1 MNNNENKNDI
11 NKNVELQE
19 ALDGYAPTSRIEQ
32 TKIDYIKKSNQL
44 LNRAKREMDIP
55 LDEELDVRQF
65 VVWLSEI
72 KSTINTRSWRFY
84 KSAVVFYLENHP
96 DTDAAVEAMEYLV
109 KIKST
114 GALTK
119 TERTSSLKLK
129 KITFDDWQK
138 LDTYLK
144 LHKNKWHDAL
154 RAWLRSSVITG
165 LRPVEWKNAMFILH
179 DSQPALKIL
188 NAKATNGRGNGEFRT
203 LLLKDVSI
211 DDLKIIKDHLN
222 NIRTFVGMDEYEYF
236 YRACAIS
243 LYKACRKCWPKRKR
257 HITLY
262 STRHQFSANAKSSGF
277 SRLEI
282 AAMMGHA
289 VDITASIHYGKKIAG
304 NESIT
309 VSPVTQEVST
319 VRNIESGYP
328 QYKNNETKTGG
339 ASTSSVGTGP
349 SSSSAK
355 SSTTPSSSSKPAST
369 GGAKGSSK
377 GGSGKLK

>member
-1 MNNNENKNDI
+1 MNNNDI
-11 NKNVELQE
+11 ERNIDLQE
-19 ALDGYAPTSRIEQ
+19 ALEGFAPSTRADQ
-32 TKIDYIKKSNQL
+32 TKIDYLKKSQQL
-44 LNRAKREMDIP
+44 LNRAKKEMDIP
-55 LDEELDVRQF
+55 LLEELDVRQF
-65 VVWLSEI
+65 VVWLAELKPSI
-72 KSTINTRSWRFY
+72 TTRTWRFY
-84 KSAVVFYLENHP
+84 KSSVVYYLENYE
-96 DTDAAVEAMEYLV
+96 DEKAAIEAMDYLK
-109 KIKST
+109 KIKSE

-129 KITFDDWQK
+129 KITYDDWFK

-144 LHKNKWHDAL
+144 ASNNKWNEAL
-154 RAWLRSSVITG
+154 RAWLRASVITG
-165 LRPVEWKNAMFILH
+165 LRPIEWKNAIFTLFEGE
-179 DSQPALKIL
+179 PALKIL

-203 LLLKDVSI
+203 LLLKDVSNE
-211 DDLKIIKDHLN
+211 DLKIIKNHLN
-222 NIRTFVGMDEYEYF
+222 NTRKFTGMDEYEYF
-236 YRACAIS
+236 YRACAIA

-309 VSPVTQEVST
+309 VSPVIQEVAT

-328 QYKNNETKTGG
+328 QYKNNDTKTGG
-339 ASTSSVGTGP
+339 SSSQSSTGSSK
-349 SSSSAK
+349 SSSSN
-355 SSTTPSSSSKPAST
+355 SSITS
-369 GGAKGSSK
+369 
-377 GGSGKLK
+377 SGKNSKNGKSFIGPVKTSK

>member
-1 MNNNENKNDI
+1 MNNNDI
-11 NKNVELQE
+11 NKNIALQE
-19 ALDGYAPTSRIEQ
+19 ALEGFAPTTRVEQ
-32 TKIDYIKKSNQL
+32 TKIDYLKKSQQL
-44 LNRAKREMDIP
+44 LNRAKKEMDIP
-55 LDEELDVRQF
+55 IDEELDVRQF
-65 VVWLSEI
+65 VVWLAELKPSI
-72 KSTINTRSWRFY
+72 STRTWRFY
-84 KSAVVFYLENHP
+84 KSAVVYYLENYP
-96 DTDAAVEAMEYLV
+96 DEDVAIEAMEYLK
-109 KIKST
+109 KIKSE

-129 KITFDDWQK
+129 KITYEDWFK

-144 LHKNKWHDAL
+144 EHNNKWNEAL

-165 LRPVEWKNAMFILH
+165 LRPIEWKNALFTLH
-179 DSQPALKIL
+179 EGEPALKIL

-203 LLLKDVSI
+203 LILKDVSAE
-211 DDLKIIKDHLN
+211 DLKIIKNHLN
-222 NIRTFVGMDEYEYF
+222 NTRKFTGMDEYEYF

-309 VSPVTQEVST
+309 VSPIIQEVST
-319 VRNIESGYP
+319 VRNIDSGYP
-328 QYKNNETKTGG
+328 QYKNTETKTGG
-339 ASTSSVGTGP
+339 AASSTQGSSTGGKSSVISSGSTSNSNSSNKPTKFTGP
-349 SSSSAK
+349 AK
-355 SSTTPSSSSKPAST
+355 SSK
-369 GGAKGSSK
+369 
-377 GGSGKLK
+377 

>member
-1 MNNNENKNDI
+1 MNNNDI
-11 NKNVELQE
+11 ERNLDLQE
-19 ALDGYAPTSRIEQ
+19 ALEGFAPSTRAEQ
-32 TKIDYIKKSNQL
+32 TKIDYLKKSQQL
-44 LNRAKREMDIP
+44 LNRAKKEMNIP
-55 LDEELDVRQF
+55 LSEELDVRQF
-65 VVWLSEI
+65 VVWLAEL
-72 KSTINTRSWRFY
+72 KPTITTRTWRFY
-84 KSAVVFYLENHP
+84 KSSVVYYLENYE
-96 DTDAAVEAMEYLV
+96 DEKAAIEAMEYLK
-109 KIKST
+109 KIKSE

-129 KITFDDWQK
+129 KITYDDWFK

-144 LHKNKWHDAL
+144 AHNNKWNEAL
-154 RAWLRSSVITG
+154 RAWLRASVITG
-165 LRPVEWKNAMFILH
+165 LRPIEWKNAIFTLFEGE
-179 DSQPALKIL
+179 PALKIL

-203 LLLKDVSI
+203 LILKDVANE
-211 DDLKIIKDHLN
+211 DLKIIKNHLN
-222 NIRTFVGMDEYEYF
+222 NTRKFTGMDEYEYF
-236 YRACAIS
+236 YRACAIA

-309 VSPVTQEVST
+309 VSPVIQEVAT

-328 QYKNNETKTGG
+328 QYKNNDTKTGG
-339 ASTSSVGTGP
+339 ASQ
-349 SSSSAK
+349 SSA
-355 SSTTPSSSSKPAST
+355 
-369 GGAKGSSK
+369 GSSK
-377 GGSGKLK
+377 TSSSNSSATSSGKKSKNEKSFIGPVKTSK